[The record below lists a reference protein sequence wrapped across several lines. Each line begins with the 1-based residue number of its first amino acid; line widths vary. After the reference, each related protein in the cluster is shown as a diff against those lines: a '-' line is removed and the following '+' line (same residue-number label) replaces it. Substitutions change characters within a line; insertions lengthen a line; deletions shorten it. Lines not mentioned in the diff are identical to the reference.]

1 MNQELKDLLRSVLK
15 EELQPIRKQ
24 LERVEQTQ
32 QELQRGQKVLEAGV
46 AQVQQ
51 DVAELRVDQ
60 QALQQDVAQLQA
72 GQQALQQ
79 DVAQLQAGQQKL
91 EHEMS
96 GMKQS
101 LGNMERTGEKIL
113 EELRIS
119 KNNQALLLNDLT
131 GIKKSMDVTVA
142 YLQRRSDVMFDKMIE
157 HEKEILNL
165 KTRLPN

>member
-1 MNQELKDLLRSVLK
+1 MQMNQELKDLLRSVLK

-32 QELQRGQKVLEAGV
+32 QELQRGQKVLEASV

-51 DVAELRVDQ
+51 DVAE
-60 QALQQDVAQLQA
+60 LQA

>member
-32 QELQRGQKVLEAGV
+32 QELQRGQKVLEASV

-51 DVAELRVDQ
+51 DVAE
-60 QALQQDVAQLQA
+60 LQA

>member
-51 DVAELRVDQ
+51 DVAELRVD
-60 QALQQDVAQLQA
+60 
-72 GQQALQQ
+72 QQALQQ